1 MKNNHGV
8 TITSL
13 IVYIVAMLIVIGI
26 ISNLTSFFY
35 RNIFNLED
43 ESANIS
49 VISKFD
55 MYFLEEV
62 KNTNNS
68 IVKIS
73 ENSITFITGNTFTFQ
88 DNTVYL
94 NNIRICENVK
104 SLKLSKEEINKK
116 DVINVFITVG
126 DNMEYSKNMKFVMAK

>member
-26 ISNLTSFFY
+26 IANLTSFFY

-43 ESANIS
+43 ESVNIS
-49 VISKFD
+49 AISKFD

-68 IVKIS
+68 IVKIT
-73 ENSITFITGNTFTFQ
+73 EKSITFITGNTFTFQ
-88 DNTVYL
+88 DNAVYL